1 MTWNELKRVAVKNGW
16 QLFRHGASHDVYVK
30 SGMKALVIIERDK
43 NGFGAYTDNTST
55 ILHGDG
61 KTVEE
66 AKANMLL
73 CYQELL
79 DMYAEDNKP
88 VPEDLKN
95 LEFEYKYDISAMF
108 NAFDFLNISKF
119 AKRVGISPGLMRHYK
134 VGDTYISAKQAHKIQ
149 EGLHQIARD
158 FLSVSL

>member
-1 MTWNELKRVAVKNGW
+1 MIGE
-16 QLFRHGASHDVYVK
+16 
-30 SGMKALVIIERDK
+30 
-43 NGFGAYTDNTST
+43 
-55 ILHGDG
+55 G

-66 AKANMLL
+66 AKADMLA

-79 DMYAEDNKP
+79 DMYAEDGES
-88 VPEDLKN
+88 VPDDLVD

-149 EGLHQIARD
+149 EGLHEIARE

>member
-1 MTWNELKRVAVKNGW
+1 
-16 QLFRHGASHDVYVK
+16 
-30 SGMKALVIIERDK
+30 MKALVIIERDK

-55 ILHGDG
+55 VLHGDG

-66 AKANMLL
+66 AKADMLA

-79 DMYAEDNKP
+79 DMYAEDGES
-88 VPEDLKN
+88 VPDDLVD

-119 AKRVGISPGLMRHYK
+119 AKRVG
-134 VGDTYISAKQAHKIQ
+134 
-149 EGLHQIARD
+149 
-158 FLSVSL
+158 

>member
-1 MTWNELKRVAVKNGW
+1 M
-16 QLFRHGASHDVYVK
+16 
-30 SGMKALVIIERDK
+30 MKALVIIEKDE

-55 ILHGDG
+55 VLIGEG

-66 AKANMLL
+66 AKADMLA

-79 DMYAEDNKP
+79 DMYAEDGES
-88 VPEDLKN
+88 VPDDLVD

-149 EGLHQIARD
+149 EGLHEIARE

>member
-1 MTWNELKRVAVKNGW
+1 M
-16 QLFRHGASHDVYVK
+16 
-30 SGMKALVIIERDK
+30 MKALVIIEKDE

-55 ILHGDG
+55 VLIGEG
-61 KTVEE
+61 RTVEE
-66 AKANMLL
+66 AKADMLA

-79 DMYAEDNKP
+79 DMYAEDGES
-88 VPEDLKN
+88 VPDDLVD

-149 EGLHQIARD
+149 EGLHEIARE

>member
-1 MTWNELKRVAVKNGW
+1 M
-16 QLFRHGASHDVYVK
+16 
-30 SGMKALVIIERDK
+30 IIEKDE

-55 ILHGDG
+55 VLIGEG
-61 KTVEE
+61 RTVEE
-66 AKANMLL
+66 AKADMLA

-79 DMYAEDNKP
+79 DMYAEDGES
-88 VPEDLKN
+88 VPDDLVD

-149 EGLHQIARD
+149 EGLHEIARE

>member
-1 MTWNELKRVAVKNGW
+1 
-16 QLFRHGASHDVYVK
+16 
-30 SGMKALVIIERDK
+30 MKALVIIEKDE

-55 ILHGDG
+55 VLIGEG

-66 AKANMLL
+66 AKADMLA

-79 DMYAEDNKP
+79 DMYAEDGES
-88 VPEDLKN
+88 VPDDLVD

-149 EGLHQIARD
+149 EGLHEIARE
-158 FLSVSL
+158 FLSVAL

>member
-1 MTWNELKRVAVKNGW
+1 
-16 QLFRHGASHDVYVK
+16 
-30 SGMKALVIIERDK
+30 MKALVIIEKDE

-55 ILHGDG
+55 VLIGEG

-66 AKANMLL
+66 AKADMLA

-79 DMYAEDNKP
+79 DMYAEDGES
-88 VPEDLKN
+88 VPDDLVD

-149 EGLHQIARD
+149 EGLHEIARE